1 MPTPNE
7 QELLNKSELPVQNP
21 SKPPIAESSNVPG
34 TELSP
39 EEIDIPVGEV
49 LPSEESTS
57 QERKEVSLEG
67 QAAVVKE
74 SLDSIKG
81 GFVNWKQG
89 ILDSQL
95 FSAEELPGV
104 EQWFSDSLNRFKSI
118 EQIIISELSVLQVL
132 REGYSEQ
139 SKEIQK
145 ISERLLT
152 VNKFVKEQQEKITSL
167 LASLRLISEGLSQ
180 NPQAAKDNVVSSM
193 KIVFKAMND
202 LSRKYL
208 AGMDKQGLLRDLR
221 ESELL
226 EKANN
231 PEQFSTKLEEKKA
244 NLNLLYNCY
253 NQASFSEIEKAFV
266 FADVYF
272 EKESMFLTAQE
283 NETLQSLLL
292 ANSDLEKTRIGK
304 DGQLKPVIPD
314 NLRQFYTL
322 RAALEDS
329 AEKYQI
335 LGANFSAM
343 EFVDQILKDKKISAL
358 DNYDLQHYTL
368 GAFQSQIGRLLS
380 ENKATEIPA
389 YLQKNLNDLTNILSA
404 LLKLPVSDVSNY
416 LKTNPAELRKIIL
429 EASGGVS
436 GEVELTGA
444 EDFPVPK
451 TESVVLDDVMDA
463 DDLLEEVTT
472 PDAKPKY
479 SMPPLPAM
487 ETVKQAMSASEKT
500 QLLENFWKAED
511 TFKQVVS
518 RKVELGVSSDLKM
531 IDNIKN
537 TLIENGI
544 LEVGGVSLS
553 SPEFTID
560 VNTLQ
565 TELWEGINN
574 LIVSGLESKK
584 EFSEI
589 ESEINKYI
597 SQKRAELVLLK
608 EKLQKAITPFIE
620 FRKKH
625 PDVEQLMEANI
636 NSKLVSKV
644 NAIANLVKNQFLKS
658 GIEEVD
664 GINLLALSEIYDGGE
679 ATMEFKNKVKSI
691 IEEELA
697 KGSSPDEV
705 FVALNKFISQTD
717 DKLRNLYK
725 LLLEN
730 VPGRVV
736 DRESQLVA
744 DFWKNQP
751 ALANRVSYYETMFAE
766 LQKSA
771 QEKAGESVLDDM
783 SKNFRDNLNQSLRDA
798 LSQQKTEAEIVKWLE
813 TEFKHA
819 DEIIDKLSVD
829 VLLKKDKPQ
838 PVEEGGGDEVMNADD
853 LLEEVT
859 TFDAKPKYSMPPLPA
874 MEAVSGK
881 SVESKGKLKSWDEL
895 KRVLDADVIER
906 FENKFKTLAQY
917 EKDGEELKLFCYVGD
932 CEKVDDWKQWVLN
945 IFNSEEEPHFELLI
959 SMFDQR
965 LDELA
970 YAKKQLDLVRGG
982 GSKDELTKNFL
993 DYHGVLDG
1001 LWDKKGGMISL
1012 VDMVKYFKEIIPESF
1027 VDRES
1032 NIVMVGDINVNFLLD
1047 AKLLDTVVKNRINNI
1062 ILNGLEQKV
1071 GERQILDSLYEY
1083 KNSLSIIGAQ
1093 LQAYLGRLGSNR
1105 FDMNAFKSLMVDL
1118 TGTDKNS
1125 EIQNL
1130 LESSSEFTAPL
1141 PAMEAVKQA
1150 EQKSPE
1156 KRELSLKEMIASAK
1170 SFDELAEI
1178 IQKNQIVIQ
1187 GSEKLYTTDQ
1197 GSQKLYTTQDLL
1209 DSIAVAKDGKLA
1221 PNFWFAPRTHQFR
1234 EKLISLS
1241 NAQRAKT
1248 SGEEMIELSDEDV
1261 EDITGKP
1268 VKATP
1273 PPLPPHIQKLQEEAR
1288 KQKEMAEKAQVEA
1301 EPISL
1306 TEDMKK
1312 KPIDETKQTPDMAT
1326 WLSEP
1331 IVGPHER
1338 MLGVSRLIKDL
1349 IKTGK
1354 YVDEKR
1360 LLIDIDNKFN
1370 RLAENLDNP
1379 ETITAWEQ
1387 FQAENNVEIE
1397 DPLVY
1402 FVDKVLDLNGI
1413 KAAYDSKNGFEFRNA
1428 VDIANLKVSNF
1439 MNALNLSEDYLPVPT
1454 RRSSVDARASLKRG
1468 GGIKVQM
1475 PGSL

>member
-620 FRKKH
+620 FRKQH
-625 PDVEQLMEANI
+625 PDLEQLMEANI
-636 NSKLVSKV
+636 NSKLVAKV
-644 NAIANLVKNQFLKS
+644 NAIASLVKNQFLKA

-664 GINLLALSEIYDGGE
+664 GINLLALGEIYDGE
-679 ATMEFKNKVKSI
+679 AATIEFKNKVKSI
-691 IEEELA
+691 IEEELD
-697 KGSSPDEV
+697 KGSAPDEV
-705 FVALNKFISQTD
+705 NAALNKFISQTD

-730 VPGRVV
+730 VPGRGV

-744 DFWKNQP
+744 DFWKNQT

-766 LQKSA
+766 LQKLA
-771 QEKAGESVLDDM
+771 QEKAGEPYLDDM
-783 SKNFRDNLNQSLRDA
+783 VKNFRNNLNQSLKDA

-813 TEFKHA
+813 AEFKHA

-838 PVEEGGGDEVMNADD
+838 TVEEGGGDDAMNADD
-853 LLEEVT
+853 LLEEVNT
-859 TFDAKPKYSMPPLPA
+859 PDAKPKYSMP
-874 MEAVSGK
+874 
-881 SVESKGKLKSWDEL
+881 
-895 KRVLDADVIER
+895 
-906 FENKFKTLAQY
+906 
-917 EKDGEELKLFCYVGD
+917 
-932 CEKVDDWKQWVLN
+932 
-945 IFNSEEEPHFELLI
+945 
-959 SMFDQR
+959 
-965 LDELA
+965 
-970 YAKKQLDLVRGG
+970 
-982 GSKDELTKNFL
+982 
-993 DYHGVLDG
+993 
-1001 LWDKKGGMISL
+1001 
-1012 VDMVKYFKEIIPESF
+1012 
-1027 VDRES
+1027 
-1032 NIVMVGDINVNFLLD
+1032 
-1047 AKLLDTVVKNRINNI
+1047 
-1062 ILNGLEQKV
+1062 
-1071 GERQILDSLYEY
+1071 
-1083 KNSLSIIGAQ
+1083 
-1093 LQAYLGRLGSNR
+1093 
-1105 FDMNAFKSLMVDL
+1105 
-1118 TGTDKNS
+1118 
-1125 EIQNL
+1125 
-1130 LESSSEFTAPL
+1130 PL